1 VCLFDPF
8 IDLVYDGYLIMDGAD
23 FFEVVAVDEDG
34 GASDEGDLLIDFE
47 LDHVFLILKFNLVDK
62 M

>member
-1 VCLFDPF
+1 
-8 IDLVYDGYLIMDGAD
+8 MDGAD